1 MDTILHKQI
10 CDELNVMYEAKNADY
25 GDSFSKTFEEYGLI
39 APIIRLE
46 DKLNRLK
53 SLEDSYTPKVS
64 NESIRDTLLDIA
76 NYAILTI
83 MEISKTEEGLCYDVE

>member
-53 SLEDSYTPKVS
+53 TLEDSYTPKVP

-76 NYAILTI
+76 NYAIMTI
-83 MEISKTEEGLCYDVE
+83 KELDDKG